1 MVKNEGWVGDVINC
15 ALWLHACVLVCSM
28 CFWLA
33 LQAICVLPL
42 HLVAIFDLVVF
53 LVQFGDRKE
62 GFPNTIKS

>member
-53 LVQFGDRKE
+53 LVQF
-62 GFPNTIKS
+62 